1 MTNHDIRDTIETIK
15 QNERRLYMYLYK
27 GIVKYDV
34 ESLKKGD
41 SIFADR
47 FRVSTVDG
55 EFIFMIHNYTDIEVS
70 AIYEYDYTYK
80 KYILKYAERS

>member
-1 MTNHDIRDTIETIK
+1 MK
-15 QNERRLYMYLYK
+15 LYK
-27 GIVKYDV
+27 GLVRFTTDTHTRND
-34 ESLKKGD
+34 E
-41 SIFADR
+41 IFADR

-80 KYILKYAERS
+80 KYILKYAERSSNNDNLY